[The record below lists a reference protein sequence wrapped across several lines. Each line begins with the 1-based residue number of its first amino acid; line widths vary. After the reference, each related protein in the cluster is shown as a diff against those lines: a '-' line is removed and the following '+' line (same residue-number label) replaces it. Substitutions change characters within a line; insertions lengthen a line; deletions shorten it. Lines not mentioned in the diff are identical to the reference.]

1 MATSP
6 DLQRSKSPVST
17 ILLAGFIAGTL
28 DACGAMTHYMINS
41 HGGNPLK
48 VWRYVASGALGQDA
62 LTKDLISMA
71 IVGILFHFLIAFLF
85 TLFFF
90 FIFPRIKILRKNL
103 IVTGLLYGIF
113 VWLVMNLIIV
123 PSSNIPPKGKLWTMV
138 TNAEGKRH
146 AILQLPSNPK
156 QMIIGIL
163 IIMFCVGLSIS
174 LIIGKYYSR
183 KRVAPLRV

>member
-6 DLQRSKSPVST
+6 GLQLSKNPVPT
-17 ILLAGFIAGTL
+17 ILLAGLVAGTL

-62 LTKDLISMA
+62 LTKDLVSMA
-71 IVGILFHFLIAFLF
+71 IIGILFHFLIAFLF

-90 FIFPRIKILRKNL
+90 FIFPKIKFLSKNL
-103 IVTGLLYGIF
+103 FLTGPLYGIF
-113 VWLVMNLIIV
+113 VWLVMNLLIV
-123 PSSNIPPKGKLWTMV
+123 PFSNIPDRGKLWTMV
-138 TNAEGKRH
+138 TTTEGKRH
-146 AILQLPSNPK
+146 AILQLPPNPK

-183 KRVAPLRV
+183 KRSEILRV

>member
-6 DLQRSKSPVST
+6 DLQRSKNPVST
-17 ILLAGFIAGTL
+17 ILLAGFTAGTL

-71 IVGILFHFLIAFLF
+71 IIGILFHFLIAFLF

-90 FIFPRIKILRKNL
+90 FIYPRIKAMQKNL
-103 IVTGLLYGIF
+103 IVTGLLYGVF
-113 VWLVMNLIIV
+113 VWAVMNFIV
-123 PSSNIPPKGKLWTMV
+123 LPFSNIRSQGKLWTFV
-138 TNAEGKRH
+138 NTNGKLH
-146 AILQLPSNPK
+146 AVFHGPSNIK

-163 IIMFCVGLSIS
+163 IIMFCVGLPIS
-174 LIIGKYYSR
+174 LIIGKYYSK
-183 KRVAPLRV
+183 KRVEPLQV